1 MVRHSI
7 RAQIYRDIDE
17 AAEREHVRQEFAPTD
32 SISERVS
39 QIRLTLSRIAGPNS
53 YGMRRQTIMEVVAA
67 LVVMVERDD
76 MIELEYRHAMR
87 EAQTHKRGQTMKD
100 HLDKLAELI
109 AGTVDTMQSEK
120 PVKLWTL
127 PGCVLLGVIPP
138 YWIGIPVAVVLAVL
152 LHQIF
157 GDT

>member
-1 MVRHSI
+1 M

-17 AAEREHVRQEFAPTD
+17 AAEREHVRQEFAPTN
-32 SISERVS
+32 SISEQVNR
-39 QIRLTLSRIAGPNS
+39 IRLTLSRIASPNS
-53 YGMRRQTIMEVVAA
+53 HGMRRQMIIEVVAA
-67 LVVMVERDD
+67 LVVTVERDD
-76 MIELEYRHAMR
+76 MVELEYRHAMR

-109 AGTVDTMQSEK
+109 AGTVDTMQTEK

-127 PGCVLLGVIPP
+127 PGCVLLGLLPP
-138 YWIGIPVAVVLAVL
+138 YWIGIPVAIVLAVL